1 MYYGL
6 IDMILMFL
14 YEFIISSIHSLI
26 YSFVHQSSHSFFYP
40 LIHSFIYLP
49 IHHIVDLILLS
60 IYPSFYL
67 FFVYALITHSLFPL
81 IPIRL
86 IFYLSFFFPP
96 KFRQT
101 RSHPEFV
108 LCHWYR
114 WILKLSCQQSNQAWW
129 KWYSE
134 RQKHL
139 PWPILHF
146 NERCRLASGAQHYSN
161 WHHSRWSQRDPPWNE
176 TVSRKN
182 AQVNKVVLYWQKKCL
197 FPMRTR
203 KVMQRWKPGWFFCFQ
218 PCKMKWEC
226 QKISEQNCSLLST
239 TTTWMVALM
248 QWTSHRPWYTSAE

>member
-1 MYYGL
+1 MDYGL

-14 YEFIISSIHSLI
+14 YEFIILSIHSLI

-40 LIHSFIYLP
+40 LIHSLIYLP

-67 FFVYALITHSLFPL
+67 FFVYALIIHYLFPL

-86 IFYLSFFFPP
+86 IFYLSFSFPP

-108 LCHWYR
+108 LSHWYR

-146 NERCRLASGAQHYSN
+146 NKRCRLTSGAQHYSN
-161 WHHSRWSQRDPPWNE
+161 WLHSRWSQRDPPWNE

-203 KVMQRWKPGWFFCFQ
+203 KVMQR
-218 PCKMKWEC
+218 
-226 QKISEQNCSLLST
+226 
-239 TTTWMVALM
+239 
-248 QWTSHRPWYTSAE
+248 